1 MYVYKDGEII
11 MEPSCAMPE
20 DAQAGKCV
28 GEELVDLQDG
38 RSGVIRSNRDLSENF
53 RVHVN
58 PLSALLHLVHL
69 PGWALPWKGCSRLS
83 RLLWIPACC
92 LPSTLLG

>member
-1 MYVYKDGEII
+1 

-38 RSGVIRSNRDLSENF
+38 QSGAIRSIRDLSENL
-53 RVHVN
+53 RVHVKTFEC
-58 PLSALLHLVHL
+58 PAPFGSLQRLGAALEGVLVL
-69 PGWALPWKGCSRLS
+69 VTF
-83 RLLWIPACC
+83 LWIPACC

>member
-1 MYVYKDGEII
+1 

-53 RVHVN
+53 RVHVKR
-58 PLSALLHLVHL
+58 LSALLHLVL
-69 PGWALPWKGCSRLS
+69 PPRLRAALEGVLV
-83 RLLWIPACC
+83 LVTVLWIPACC
-92 LPSTLLG
+92 LPSTLLD

>member
-1 MYVYKDGEII
+1 
-11 MEPSCAMPE
+11 MPE

-38 RSGVIRSNRDLSENF
+38 RSGVIRSNRDPSENF
-53 RVHVN
+53 RVHVKH
-58 PLSALLHLVHL
+58 LSALLHLVHSPL
-69 PGWALPWKGCSRLS
+69 RAALEGVFVLVTV
-83 RLLWIPACC
+83 LWIPACC